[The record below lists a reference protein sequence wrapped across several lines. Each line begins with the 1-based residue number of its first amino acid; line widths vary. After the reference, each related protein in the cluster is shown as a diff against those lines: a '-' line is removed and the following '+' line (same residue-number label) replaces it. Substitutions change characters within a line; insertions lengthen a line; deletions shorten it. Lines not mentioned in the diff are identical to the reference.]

1 MAVPTSLMSA
11 PVASQRMLREFM
23 LEILSASMALAASL
37 DSSEDH
43 VSMVSTFSEIEDT
56 NSLTLNNTNYYT
68 NFYIMVKINLL
79 KHKTPLTKNFFLNF

>member
-1 MAVPTSLMSA
+1 MAFPTSLMSA

-56 NSLTLNNTNYYT
+56 NSHMSNNSD
-68 NFYIMVKINLL
+68 
-79 KHKTPLTKNFFLNF
+79 FLIQIIHTGEN